1 MATPLDDSA
10 LDTIF
15 RKARSQNKWFDKPV
29 SREQLVALFDL
40 MRWGPT
46 SANCFPVRIVFVTTP
61 AAKERLRPLVLEG
74 NRQKVTD
81 APVTAII
88 GYDTRFYDWLPR
100 LFPHVDAR
108 SWFIDKPGFAETT
121 AFRNS
126 SLQGAYLIMAA
137 RALGLDAGAMSGF
150 NNAAVDDALFPDGKW
165 KSNFL
170 VNLGYGDA
178 SGNWPRGPRLP
189 FDTMARID

>member
-1 MATPLDDSA
+1 MVTLLDDSA

-15 RKARSQNKWFDKPV
+15 REARTQNKWFDKPV
-29 SREQLVALFDL
+29 SREQLAALYDL

-61 AAKERLRPLVLEG
+61 AAKERLKPLVLEG

-100 LFPHVDAR
+100 LFPHVDADR
-108 SWFIDKPGFAETT
+108 CLGSTMRLSIG
-121 AFRNS
+121 NS
-126 SLQGAYLIMAA
+126 SPVVARSNRTLSVPSAMAI
-137 RALGLDAGAMSGF
+137 RRDCLS
-150 NNAAVDDALFPDGKW
+150 VCR
-165 KSNFL
+165 
-170 VNLGYGDA
+170 V
-178 SGNWPRGPRLP
+178 
-189 FDTMARID
+189 RISTRCAPSCN

>member
-1 MATPLDDSA
+1 MATQLDDSA

-15 RKARSQNKWFDKPV
+15 RKARTQNKWFDKPV
-29 SREQLVALFDL
+29 SREQLVALYDL

-61 AAKERLRPLVLEG
+61 AAKERLKPLVLEG

-126 SLQGAYLIMAA
+126 SLQGAYFITRATGSTADRCPGSAMRLLIGNSSPVARSNRTLSVPSAMAIRRDCLSVCRVRISTRCA
-137 RALGLDAGAMSGF
+137 RSC
-150 NNAAVDDALFPDGKW
+150 N
-165 KSNFL
+165 
-170 VNLGYGDA
+170 
-178 SGNWPRGPRLP
+178 
-189 FDTMARID
+189 

>member
-1 MATPLDDSA
+1 
-10 LDTIF
+10 
-15 RKARSQNKWFDKPV
+15 
-29 SREQLVALFDL
+29 

-46 SANCFPVRIVFVTTP
+46 SANCFPVRIMFVTTP

-88 GYDTRFYDWLPR
+88 GYDTRFYDLLPR

-126 SLQGAYLIMAA
+126 SLQGAYFIMAA
-137 RALGLDAGAMSGF
+137 RGPSGSTADRCPASTMRLSIRNSSAVARSNRTLSVRSAMAIRRDCLSVCRVRISTRCARSCNGSGRVRLTKDQQSVD
-150 NNAAVDDALFPDGKW
+150 NTARGDGNAEG
-165 KSNFL
+165 
-170 VNLGYGDA
+170 
-178 SGNWPRGPRLP
+178 RQR
-189 FDTMARID
+189 

>member
-1 MATPLDDSA
+1 MVTPLDNSA

-15 RKARSQNKWFDKPV
+15 RKARTQNRWFDKPV
-29 SREQLVALFDL
+29 SREQLAALYDL

-61 AAKERLRPLVLEG
+61 AAKERLKPLVLEG

-126 SLQGAYLIMAA
+126 SLQGAYFIMAA
-137 RALGLDAGAMSGF
+137 RAIGLDCGPMSGF
-150 NNAAVDDALFPDGKW
+150 DNEAVDREFFPR
-165 KSNFL
+165 
-170 VNLGYGDA
+170 
-178 SGNWPRGPRLP
+178 WPDQIKLSLCHRLW
-189 FDTMARID
+189 